1 MILVKLYLW
10 IILLKQLENETIAD
24 ENFIQGGLKMII
36 EINAT

>member
-10 IILLKQLENETIAD
+10 IILLKQLENETIVDA
-24 ENFIQGGLKMII
+24 NFLQGGLINI

>member
-10 IILLKQLENETIAD
+10 IILLKQLESETIAD
-24 ENFIQGGLKMII
+24 ANFIQGGLEINI